1 MKISGLSL
9 SVSVSATNSPLEDC
23 LSLFPVVRL
32 TSICLFCALNGSC
45 THVWFWAEQTRTAER
60 GGGGPVSDHGVP
72 VGAQGCRSLAAVAG
86 RGSLPCSRCAR
97 SSPRRTC
104 SSVRSVAVG
113 SAARAL
119 SATFAGLRRA
129 ARGLLARFV
138 FQRVGCRAEVLAST
152 AAKTGRPSSS
162 VGDSL
167 ERDGPSSGVTAAG
180 TRAPLWS
187 VSAGRPPPLRGSS
200 ARGPGRSGPH
210 RGPERGQ
217 AACLSV
223 SCCLERLGI
232 AFKSFGFSSFLK
244 HSKADIRVFING
256 FFQLGLYRYI
266 SFKVEHNSAYDRKIG
281 FNIYSFILHMFTHFY
296 L

>member
-45 THVWFWAEQTRTAER
+45 THVWFWADQSRTTER
-60 GGGGPVSDHGVP
+60 GGGGAVSDHGVP
-72 VGAQGCRSLAAVAG
+72 VGAQGCGSLAALAG
-86 RGSLPCSRCAR
+86 RGSLACSRCAR
-97 SSPRRTC
+97 SSPSWTC
-104 SSVRSVAVG
+104 SSVRSLAVG
-113 SAARAL
+113 SAARGL

-162 VGDSL
+162 IRGSL
-167 ERDGPSSGVTAAG
+167 ERDGPLQACLPRG
-180 TRAPLWS
+180 RAPRWS

-200 ARGPGRSGPH
+200 ARGPGSGGPH

-232 AFKSFGFSSFLK
+232 AAKSFGFSSFLK
-244 HSKADIRVFING
+244 HSKADIRVIING

-281 FNIYSFILHMFTHFY
+281 FNIYSFILHIFTHFY